1 MQRELIESRHGQDA
15 ADSIEL
21 KSLARVRRAHQREQ
35 LAVKIETGA
44 QHADRL
50 QRFVGTAWIH
60 RSKVS
65 TDRGR
70 QAAVR
75 IGNGYP
81 AAMNTLDE
89 AVADDLNQHRVGF
102 KRADHDLTIC
112 LTAIRAAHVCVR
124 RTDICLNGLR
134 GRLQRPSLSR
144 VDWRDYDAALF
155 DLDGVLTPTAEVH
168 MRAWRRLF
176 SDFLIKRGIDQ
187 PYLESDYF
195 SYIDG
200 KPRYDGVRAFLAS
213 RGIQVAEGDPNDSP
227 TAETVCGLG
236 NRKNEF
242 FGEVLREE
250 GVQPY
255 PGSVQLLDHLLERG
269 TKVAVVTS
277 SKNATAVLEAADL
290 RPRFGVIVDGNVA
303 AEKGLRGKPS
313 PDTFVAAAEQLGVN
327 VERAVVFEDAVSGVQ
342 AGHAGGFGLVVGVD
356 RGVGA
361 QRLTESG
368 ADVVINDLAELAA

>member
-1 MQRELIESRHGQDA
+1 
-15 ADSIEL
+15 
-21 KSLARVRRAHQREQ
+21 
-35 LAVKIETGA
+35 
-44 QHADRL
+44 
-50 QRFVGTAWIH
+50 
-60 RSKVS
+60 
-65 TDRGR
+65 
-70 QAAVR
+70 
-75 IGNGYP
+75 
-81 AAMNTLDE
+81 
-89 AVADDLNQHRVGF
+89 
-102 KRADHDLTIC
+102 
-112 LTAIRAAHVCVR
+112 
-124 RTDICLNGLR
+124 
-134 GRLQRPSLSR
+134 

-176 SDFLIKRGIDQ
+176 SDFLIMRGIDQ

-200 KPRYDGVRAFLAS
+200 KPRYEGVRAFLAS
-213 RGIQVAEGDPNDSP
+213 RGVQLAEGEPTDSP

-255 PGSVQLLDHLLERG
+255 PGSVQLLDHLVQRG

-277 SKNATAVLEAADL
+277 SKNATAVLDAADL
-290 RPRFGVIVDGNVA
+290 RPRFGVVVDGNVA
-303 AEKGLRGKPS
+303 AEKGLLGKPS
-313 PDTFVAAAEQLGVN
+313 PDTFVAAADQLGVP
-327 VERAVVFEDAVSGVQ
+327 VKRAVVFEDALSGVQ

-368 ADVVINDLAELAA
+368 ADVVVSDLAELAAS